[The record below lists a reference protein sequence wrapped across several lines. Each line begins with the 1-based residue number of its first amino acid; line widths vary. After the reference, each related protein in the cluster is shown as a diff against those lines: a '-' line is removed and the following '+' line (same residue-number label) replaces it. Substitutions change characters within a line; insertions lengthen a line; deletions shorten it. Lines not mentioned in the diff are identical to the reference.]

1 MKSKLPR
8 LVHGE
13 RKIMQKDSWPKGK
26 APTPEPNTLAD
37 HELNSVVA
45 GLEAHGFVPSP
56 MFGADSDVPGLGNWG
71 VQAGEMNAE
80 ERKAW
85 LRDLGILSAD

>member
-13 RKIMQKDSWPKGK
+13 RKIMQKDSSLEGN
-26 APTPEPNTLAD
+26 APTPEPNTLPD
-37 HELNSVVA
+37 HELNPVVA
-45 GLEAHGFVPSP
+45 GLEAHGFVPSS

-71 VQAGEMNAE
+71 VQVGEMNAE
-80 ERKAW
+80 ERKAS
-85 LRDLGILSAD
+85 LRELGILSAD